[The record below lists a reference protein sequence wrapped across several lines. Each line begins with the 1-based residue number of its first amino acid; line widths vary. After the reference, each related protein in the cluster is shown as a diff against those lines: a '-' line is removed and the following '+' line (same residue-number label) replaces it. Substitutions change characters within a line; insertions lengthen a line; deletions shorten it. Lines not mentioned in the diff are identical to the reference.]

1 MFGVEK
7 QKASRGGSLSMST
20 AAKLNKPK
28 PAGRE
33 RLRHFDTELAKA
45 NQAAIEI
52 EGRIQ
57 RLERIIKDADSAH
70 QALQT
75 VILIDNG
82 ASLASYSSGQATDD
96 SEIGRLVIAADTT
109 ARSATAAKA
118 ALPAAQASLTSCR
131 EQAIRLNEA
140 RVAELHRV
148 IGMLA
153 DQEARAYV
161 KAFEELGRLEDRL
174 TGYANIAQSNI
185 GDIKLIE
192 EPLKTVRFAL
202 PAMGGSKDSDPFLR
216 HRTSSHV
223 TAEAERMWSSVKQ
236 RLAADSYAD
245 LSDIL

>member
-1 MFGVEK
+1 
-7 QKASRGGSLSMST
+7 
-20 AAKLNKPK
+20 
-28 PAGRE
+28 
-33 RLRHFDTELAKA
+33 
-45 NQAAIEI
+45 
-52 EGRIQ
+52 
-57 RLERIIKDADSAH
+57 
-70 QALQT
+70 
-75 VILIDNG
+75 
-82 ASLASYSSGQATDD
+82 
-96 SEIGRLVIAADTT
+96 
-109 ARSATAAKA
+109 
-118 ALPAAQASLTSCR
+118 LTSCR